1 MIKRIVLIAALV
13 LALSPLGAAYAQI
26 AASIVT
32 NVTSDATMR
41 ASAEAVHSA
50 TQNALNSGKKTEA
63 IKTGDIKA
71 PAKNTEVA
79 VKKSTN

>member
-1 MIKRIVLIAALV
+1 MKRIALIAALV
-13 LALSPLGAAYAQI
+13 LALSPLGPAYAQI

-32 NVTSDATMR
+32 NVTSDATIR

-63 IKTGDIKA
+63 IKTGNIKA
-71 PAKNTEVA
+71 PAK
-79 VKKSTN
+79 KSGRL

>member
-1 MIKRIVLIAALV
+1 MIKRIALIAALV

-32 NVTSDATMR
+32 NVTFDATMR
-41 ASAEAVHSA
+41 ASAEVVHSA

-63 IKTGDIKA
+63 IKTGNIKA
-71 PAKNTEVA
+71 PAKKTGRR
-79 VKKSTN
+79 

>member
-1 MIKRIVLIAALV
+1 MIKRIALIAALV

-32 NVTSDATMR
+32 NVTSDATIR

-50 TQNALNSGKKTEA
+50 TQSALNSGKKPEA
-63 IKTGDIKA
+63 IKTGNIKA
-71 PAKNTEVA
+71 PAKKTGRR
-79 VKKSTN
+79 